1 MAAAQRLPAG
11 CRCDGCSSGRWS
23 WYSFILFAPGPRWKA
38 RRAKY
43 PAPPRRKRH
52 DKRYVTSYNCEKL
65 RVVRGDLTRRSVP
78 HLAGGTV
85 EKALFSIHCTTCRAR
100 LAVHRT
106 EAIGAI
112 LECPKCGSMVLV
124 DPPPGWVP
132 DQSGADGS
140 ANPEP
145 AGLAPAGLPPPSA
158 EAGGGKPPSGKG
170 SAVRRRSLAEATVA
184 VATPAKLPLAK
195 PLAAKPQAGADV
207 LAKPQAGAEVL
218 AKPQAAVA
226 PPVMPQAVALM
237 DAVAAAPATPA
248 VGFTPPQ
255 AVEPPVEA
263 SGRWSSLMG
272 SVLGRWLVLGVS
284 PVLGLALVLGV
295 WAMVHRRAS
304 PGLPEQGPDAAA
316 TGPAQP
322 AEPAHPQAAGF
333 AGPDRRW
340 LPDETRLVAMVRG
353 ASLAAHRRDGNCRP
367 RWQPG
372 GAGRWGLWSKGSGC
386 AGSGAADNLGRRRP
400 FCRA

>member
-1 MAAAQRLPAG
+1 M
-11 CRCDGCSSGRWS
+11 
-23 WYSFILFAPGPRWKA
+23 
-38 RRAKY
+38 
-43 PAPPRRKRH
+43 
-52 DKRYVTSYNCEKL
+52 
-65 RVVRGDLTRRSVP
+65 
-78 HLAGGTV
+78 
-85 EKALFSIHCTTCRAR
+85 
-100 LAVHRT
+100 
-106 EAIGAI
+106 
-112 LECPKCGSMVLV
+112 
-124 DPPPGWVP
+124 
-132 DQSGADGS
+132 
-140 ANPEP
+140 
-145 AGLAPAGLPPPSA
+145 
-158 EAGGGKPPSGKG
+158 
-170 SAVRRRSLAEATVA
+170 
-184 VATPAKLPLAK
+184 
-195 PLAAKPQAGADV
+195 

-353 ASLAAHRRDGNCRP
+353 ASLAAQPPGRQLPAPLAAWWRRSMGAVVEGLGLRP
-367 RWQPG
+367 DQVRRITW
-372 GAGRWGLWSKGSGC
+372 A
-386 AGSGAADNLGRRRP
+386 AADLSAGPDSGVAVVELEPGQDAAKLLAGGQPVDGLKVGPVEFRCAVSGPWPHP
-400 FCRA
+400 FAAVEPRLIVTGSEPLLRALAAQRAAIG